1 MNTKIKKLLI
11 ISGVSIAILTLL
23 ILGTIFDL
31 QISKAVADLQPGQY
45 HSKNLF
51 AIIGETIGENILYVL
66 LVSALC
72 ILFFYL
78 KHNPLNKKWLNTLI
92 QIGLCVVSFV
102 VCFYCLHKTLE
113 YVATH
118 TLFGLDKFIEST
130 LGLIV
135 IILASIIVTILA
147 FLLFSKV
154 SKENLKNLWKW
165 ALLVL
170 ILAAASNLIVQTAK
184 HIFDRTRFRAMV
196 FVGDTDFQYYD
207 HWFKFNQNKFDSISV
222 YAEDFFK
229 SFPSGHT
236 CAAASSFFLIL
247 LPLFLPQTNNKKWK
261 SIFWSS
267 ASVYTFLVALSR
279 IIAGAHY
286 FMDVFVGGGVCVI
299 LTLIALFSVKAF
311 QNKEKS
317 LNTTK
322 EKSTFEE
329 VKENIKNKKSTSKQK

>member
-1 MNTKIKKLLI
+1 MSTKTKKLLI
-11 ISGVSIAILTLL
+11 ISGVSIAVLTLL

-147 FLLFSKV
+147 FLLFSRV

-279 IIAGAHY
+279 IVAGAHY
-286 FMDVFVGGGVCVI
+286 FMDVFVGGGVCVA
-299 LTLIALFSVKAF
+299 LTLIALFSVKAI

-317 LNTTK
+317 LNPQK
-322 EKSTFEE
+322 EKSTLEE
-329 VKENIKNKKSTSKQK
+329 VKENITKRKSTNK

>member
-1 MNTKIKKLLI
+1 MSTKTKKLLI
-11 ISGVSIAILTLL
+11 ISGVSIAVLTLL

-147 FLLFSKV
+147 FLLFTKV
-154 SKENLKNLWKW
+154 SNENLKNLWKW

-261 SIFWSS
+261 SILWSS

-279 IIAGAHY
+279 IVAGAHY
-286 FMDVFVGGGVCVI
+286 FMDVFVGGGVCVA
-299 LTLIALFSVKAF
+299 LTLIALFNVKAI
-311 QNKEKS
+311 QSKEKS
-317 LNTTK
+317 LNSQK
-322 EKSTFEE
+322 EKSTLEE
-329 VKENIKNKKSTSKQK
+329 VKENIAKRKSTNK

>member
-1 MNTKIKKLLI
+1 MSTKTKKLLI
-11 ISGVSIAILTLL
+11 ISGVSIAVLTLL

-147 FLLFSKV
+147 FLLFTKV
-154 SKENLKNLWKW
+154 SNENLKNLWKW

-261 SIFWSS
+261 SILWSS

-279 IIAGAHY
+279 IVAGAHY
-286 FMDVFVGGGVCVI
+286 FMDVFVGGGVCII
-299 LTLIALFSVKAF
+299 LTLIALFSVKAI
-311 QNKEKS
+311 QSKEKS
-317 LNTTK
+317 LNSQK
-322 EKSTFEE
+322 EKSTLEE
-329 VKENIKNKKSTSKQK
+329 VKENIAKRKSTNK

>member
-1 MNTKIKKLLI
+1 MSTKTKKLLI
-11 ISGVSIAILTLL
+11 ISGVSIAVLTLL

-135 IILASIIVTILA
+135 IILASIIVTILT

-279 IIAGAHY
+279 IVAGAHY
-286 FMDVFVGGGVCVI
+286 FMDVFVGGGVCII
-299 LTLIALFSVKAF
+299 LTLIALFSVKAI
-311 QNKEKS
+311 QSKEKS
-317 LNTTK
+317 LNSQK
-322 EKSTFEE
+322 EKSTLEE
-329 VKENIKNKKSTSKQK
+329 VKENIAKRKSTNK

>member
-1 MNTKIKKLLI
+1 MSTKTKKLLI
-11 ISGVSIAILTLL
+11 ISGVSIAVLTLL

-135 IILASIIVTILA
+135 IILASIIVTILT

-279 IIAGAHY
+279 IVAGAHY
-286 FMDVFVGGGVCVI
+286 FMDVFVGGGVCII
-299 LTLIALFSVKAF
+299 LTLIALFSVKTI
-311 QNKEKS
+311 QSKEKS
-317 LNTTK
+317 LNPQK
-322 EKSTFEE
+322 EKSTLEE
-329 VKENIKNKKSTSKQK
+329 VKENIKKRKSTNK